1 MYCSSRGWQDDTLCE
16 DLDLSYRAQLQGW
29 EFLYLPLWSPRQN
42 SRHESMR
49 SSASNSDGKRL
60 YADGAEVGGAL
71 LRTSDV
77 PWYKRLQGL
86 IHLTGYLVHPLMVIL
101 LLLTL
106 PFLLTHSSVGGYVG
120 FLSLVSFCPPL
131 LYAVSQ
137 WALYRAEFPKRFS
150 AFPLLVL
157 LGTGVA
163 WNNSRA
169 VWEAFTG
176 RKSQFM
182 RTPKF
187 HIERRQDTWTTTP
200 PRCRWT
206 GTQWPNWD
214 WQPMQIWRSGW
225 RCMPAITSSSL
236 LVPLHAQF
244 WVWAALV
251 WYIPQARS
259 GSGASG
265 SEWNLGPTKP
275 RGGGVFLQID
285 RARRGGKGWC
295 LARKRLR
302 I

>member
-1 MYCSSRGWQDDTLCE
+1 M
-16 DLDLSYRAQLQGW
+16 
-29 EFLYLPLWSPRQN
+29 
-42 SRHESMR
+42 
-49 SSASNSDGKRL
+49 
-60 YADGAEVGGAL
+60 
-71 LRTSDV
+71 
-77 PWYKRLQGL
+77 
-86 IHLTGYLVHPLMVIL
+86 
-101 LLLTL
+101 
-106 PFLLTHSSVGGYVG
+106 G

-187 HIERRQDTWTTTP
+187 HIERRQDTWDDNP
-200 PRCRWT
+200 YALSL
-206 GTQWPNWD
+206 D
-214 WQPMQIWRSGW
+214 WNTVAELGLAAYALWRSGW

-275 RGGGVFLQID
+275 RGGGVFLQIRSGAPGRKGMVSCTKTIAD
-285 RARRGGKGWC
+285 QADAQPRPAR
-295 LARKRLR
+295 
-302 I
+302 